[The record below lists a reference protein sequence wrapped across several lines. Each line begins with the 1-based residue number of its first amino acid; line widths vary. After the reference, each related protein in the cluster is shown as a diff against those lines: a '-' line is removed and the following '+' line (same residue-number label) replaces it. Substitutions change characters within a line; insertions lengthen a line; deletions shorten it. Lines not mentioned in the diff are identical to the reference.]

1 MAVVLVCSL
10 AFLLGAVPFALLVV
24 RVCKGVDVRTVGSGN
39 VGATN
44 ASRAFASKGGRLGA
58 FLAIYLLDAAK
69 GFAPAWFGPG
79 FAAAHDAQLVAV
91 LAGACAV
98 LGHVFTPFLG
108 FRGGKGVATA
118 TGVLLALDWQV
129 TLISLGVFFVVR
141 AATGH
146 VFFGSIALGLRLAG
160 RAAIGCTRRG
170 VRGAAAADGAV
181 PRAGGLPAVDAPQ
194 QPAEALRGAR
204 RWASHEGRD
213 PRQRRLRH
221 GDGVVAGARRPR
233 VALWGHD
240 AVYTA
245 HIAASRQNPR
255 YLDGVVLPERIRVTN
270 DAASALDRQ

>member
-24 RVCKGVDVRTVGSGN
+24 RLCKGVDVRTVGSGN

-44 ASRAFASKGGRLGA
+44 ASRAFVTKCGRLGA
-58 FLAIYLLDAAK
+58 FLAIYVLDAAK

-146 VFFGSIALGLRLAG
+146 VFFGSIALGFALPVSAALLHPDAAFGARLPFMVLCLALAG
-160 RAAIGCTRRG
+160 FLLWTHRSNLQKHFAARAVGK
-170 VRGAAAADGAV
+170 
-181 PRAGGLPAVDAPQ
+181 P
-194 QPAEALRGAR
+194 
-204 RWASHEGRD
+204 
-213 PRQRRLRH
+213 
-221 GDGVVAGARRPR
+221 
-233 VALWGHD
+233 
-240 AVYTA
+240 
-245 HIAASRQNPR
+245 
-255 YLDGVVLPERIRVTN
+255 
-270 DAASALDRQ
+270 